1 MDTTRIAVFL
11 IYLAYLV
18 VIVIAL
24 ASSLL
29 PLAETVLVCL
39 SIHFAGLLGGFAIG
53 YDTYPKVLGPLR
65 YPIKVWDWV
74 QAGVLIVLAIAVVMG
89 WDDDFALAAAIVAI
103 IGIVGCFYKV
113 YAIGTLIKCAS
124 ALPGRPDDNCTHL
137 GCGPGC
143 CGCDDNCRCKKPSK
157 WLTTAHTKL

>member
-1 MDTTRIAVFL
+1 MNTTRIAVFL

-39 SIHFAGLLGGFAIG
+39 GIHFAGLLGGFAIG

-65 YPIKVWDWV
+65 YPIKVWDVV
-74 QAGVLIVLAIAVVMG
+74 QAVVLVALAIIG
-89 WDDDFALAAAIVAI
+89 DDFALVAAIVAI

-113 YAIGTLIKCAS
+113 YAIGKLITCKT
-124 ALPGRPDDNCTHL
+124 ALPGRADDNCTHQ
-137 GCGPGC
+137 GCDPGC
-143 CGCDDNCRCKKPSK
+143 CGCDDDCTCKKPLR
-157 WLTTAHTKL
+157 WLTTEDSTK